1 MGRSLRAKLVFIMLM
16 LTVMLMTVVVV
27 FLIRGVEDFYLD
39 EFSNQI
45 TNAFSDVD
53 MLEALRSAAD
63 ESDAAVQMENILSAY
78 AGQLGIDSGTRK
90 FYILDGHM
98 GARLAGAE
106 PPRGEVLEITPSIL
120 SALTGDK
127 VYTGN
132 SGSNYMDAAAPI
144 EGDSGRFIV
153 YIRDNLETTQNMSAS
168 LFRMILEAVAI
179 GFAAAIAI
187 SLILAGTLLS
197 PIRRMTEAS
206 ESMAEGN
213 FDQKIPVESEDEIGT
228 LSKTFNTMASQL
240 ETTLNELKNAEQL
253 RREFVANVS
262 HELRTPLTS
271 IRTYAETLSD
281 SPDLSDGTRSEFLN
295 VILNESD
302 RMGKIVSDLLDLSRL
317 DAGGGLKLEPFSLER
332 SVRDVYA
339 SIALNSERLG
349 QHFDLELQWAMPNIV
364 GDRARIEQV
373 LINIM
378 TNAMKYTPEG
388 GYVNVACFA
397 VGSSAI
403 VKISDTGIGI
413 PKDDI
418 EHIFDRFYRV
428 DKARSRESG
437 GTGLGLSIAN
447 DIVTLH
453 GGQIKLESEVGKGS
467 TFTVILPVRG
477 PGT

>member
-39 EFSNQI
+39 EFTGQI
-45 TNAFSDVD
+45 ETAFTDIN
-53 MLEALRSAAD
+53 MLNALRSAAD
-63 ESDAAVQMENILSAY
+63 EPDAAMQMENILSAY
-78 AGQLGIDSGTRK
+78 AGKLGIDSGTRN
-90 FYILDGHM
+90 FYILDGQT
-98 GARLAGAE
+98 GERLAGAE
-106 PPRGEVLEITPSIL
+106 PPRGMILEITPSIL
-120 SALTGDK
+120 SAFAGDN

-132 SGSNYMDAAAPI
+132 SGNDYIDAAAPV
-144 EGDSGRFIV
+144 EGDFGRFIV

-179 GFAAAIAI
+179 GFAAAVAI

-197 PIRRMTEAS
+197 PIRRMTHAS
-206 ESMAEGN
+206 ESMADGD
-213 FDQKIPVESEDEIGT
+213 FTQKIPVESEDEIGT

-240 ETTLNELKNAEQL
+240 ETTLNELKNAERL

-271 IRTYAETLSD
+271 IRTYAETLGD
-281 SPDLSDGTRSEFLN
+281 SPDLPDATRSEFLN

-317 DAGGGLKLEPFSLER
+317 DAGGGIKLEPFSLER
-332 SVRDVYA
+332 SVREVYTA
-339 SIALNSERLG
+339 IALSAERRG
-349 QHFDLELQWAMPNIV
+349 QHIDLELQWAMPNIV

-373 LINIM
+373 LMNIM
-378 TNAMKYTPEG
+378 TNAIKYTPEG
-388 GYVNVACFA
+388 GEINVSCFA
-397 VGSSAI
+397 IGDFSTVSITDSG
-403 VKISDTGIGI
+403 VGI
-413 PKDDI
+413 PKEDLP
-418 EHIFDRFYRV
+418 HIFDRFYRV

-437 GTGLGLSIAN
+437 GTGLGLSIAY

-453 GGQIKLESEVGKGS
+453 GGEIRLESELGKGS
-467 TFTVILPVRG
+467 TFTVVLPIRG
-477 PGT
+477 PKT